1 MLNLPR
7 VPALLQALL
16 LPVLLLL
23 SLLPYAHAVQLVETW
38 LPLAHEPQW
47 FWPSLFLQHFVAA
60 VAAGLVL
67 GALAAPIYRQRAAL
81 AALALTLPVVYIT
94 LRGLDLST
102 SKWVFHLASQAYAM
116 GAYVAITVGTAH
128 GVSRKLDT
136 VVGGRRP

>member
-1 MLNLPR
+1 MMNLPR
-7 VPALLQALL
+7 MPALLQALL
-16 LPVLLLL
+16 LPLLLLL
-23 SLLPYAHAVQLVETW
+23 SLLPYAHAAQLAEAW

-47 FWPSLFLQHFVAA
+47 FWPSLFLQHFAA
-60 VAAGLVL
+60 ASAAGLVL

-116 GAYVAITVGTAH
+116 GAYVAITVSSAH
-128 GVSRKLDT
+128 GVSRKLDA